1 MRAERNVWALVS
13 GVFLTILL
21 FASAY
26 RVQEWDQVIITQ
38 FGKPVGGPIT
48 AAGLHFKLPL
58 IQRIWRFDKRILNW
72 DANPNQI
79 PTKDK
84 KYIWVDTTAR
94 WRMTDPLLFLQT
106 VQTEENARSRL
117 DGIIEAATRDII
129 SNYNL
134 VEAVRN
140 SDSIIAKVKLKRDM
154 ATRGELPP
162 GEEEGIG
169 EIEPIV
175 LGREKLS
182 EMIIEKAR
190 AGLKELGIQIIDVQ
204 LRRIAYEAS
213 VESKVFERMISER
226 QRIAQKI
233 RSVGLGE
240 QSKIRGKITRDLQQ
254 IESEAYKR
262 SETLRGAA
270 DATAIRNYAAA
281 MNSDPEFYEFLR
293 TLEAYKKALPADTR
307 LILSA
312 DSEFLEL
319 LKKK

>member
-1 MRAERNVWALVS
+1 MRAERNVWALVGGLS
-13 GVFLTILL
+13 LTVLF

-26 RVQEWDQVIITQ
+26 RVQEWDQAVITQ

-48 AAGLHFKLPL
+48 SAGLHFKLPF
-58 IQRIWRFDKRILNW
+58 IQRVWRFDKRILNW

-94 WRMTDPLLFLQT
+94 WRITDPLLFLQT
-106 VQTEENARSRL
+106 VQNEENARSRL

-140 SDSIIAKVKLKRDM
+140 SDSIIQKVKVKREM
-154 ATRGELPP
+154 AARGELPP

-169 EIEPIV
+169 EIEPITV
-175 LGREKLS
+175 GREKLS

-190 AGLKELGIQIIDVQ
+190 TGLKELGIQIIDVQ
-204 LRRIAYEAS
+204 LRRIAYESS

-240 QSKIRGKITRDLQQ
+240 QSKIRGKIKRDLQQ

-262 SETLRGAA
+262 SETIRGEA
-270 DATAIRNYAAA
+270 DATAIRTYAGS
-281 MNSDPEFYEFLR
+281 MNADPEFYEFVR
-293 TLEAYKKALPADTR
+293 TLESYKKALPADTR